1 VAAASSAFIAAL
13 HVVIIFVG
21 ARAYRYFGAGEPMA
35 RLDEQGS
42 LVPAIVTAFLTL
54 VFTVWAAYALSGAG
68 LLRRLPLLRTGLI
81 VIGVLY
87 TARGILLEPQA
98 VWFLSGYREAV
109 PPRQLVFSAVSLL
122 TGLAYLAGTR
132 AAWSRWAAEN
142 HG

>member
-1 VAAASSAFIAAL
+1 MAAASSAFIAVL
-13 HVVIIFVG
+13 HVVIIVMG
-21 ARAYRYFGAGEPMA
+21 APAYRYFGAGERMA

-54 VFTVWAAYALSGAG
+54 VFAVWAAYGLSGAG
-68 LLRRLPLLRTGLI
+68 LLRRLPLMRTGLI

-87 TARGILLEPQA
+87 TARGILLGPQA
-98 VWFLSGYREAV
+98 VWFLSGYRDAV

-132 AAWSRWAAEN
+132 EAWTSWTPRDRT
-142 HG
+142 